1 MGKNRS
7 HGYENWGRIYY
18 YEQSGDVV
26 ENSNL
31 DVQPNTGYQQLDWIN
46 KMMFKLNDYW
56 RITSNTQ
63 FSTTSNVPR
72 FDKLNDVEYSH
83 TNASFDPK
91 YLFWYYGP
99 QNRFFSSINL
109 QGFKQ
114 NKLFDRS
121 EFILAYQQVKESRNQ
136 QKVSEESMTIRE
148 EKGGYYKLK
157 L

>member
-1 MGKNRS
+1 
-7 HGYENWGRIYY
+7 
-18 YEQSGDVV
+18 
-26 ENSNL
+26 
-31 DVQPNTGYQQLDWIN
+31 
-46 KMMFKLNDYW
+46 MMFKLNDYW

-83 TNASFDPK
+83 LTSFDPK

-121 EFILAYQQVKESRNQ
+121 EFILYQQVKESRNQ

-148 EKGGYYKLK
+148 EKVDIISLNSNFKKAIFPMGLK
-157 L
+157 QY